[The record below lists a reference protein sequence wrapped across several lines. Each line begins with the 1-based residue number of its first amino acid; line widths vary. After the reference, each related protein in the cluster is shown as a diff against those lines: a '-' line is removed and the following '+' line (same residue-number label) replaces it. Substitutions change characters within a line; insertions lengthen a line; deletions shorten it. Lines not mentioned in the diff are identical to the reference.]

1 MNACTCPHC
10 GAPRI
15 IASRVP
21 KDVVVVLP
29 CPNCHELVVL
39 FRGKAVALSRRI
51 MERGTFDERKMHIAE
66 IIAEFL
72 EPGMLGLPISEVSYQ
87 GEEAM
92 EDELPAALE
101 PEPQP
106 RPRRRLGKPIT
117 EKEVDRFVRVD
128 LNRIDEAAYF
138 KKHFGK

>member
-1 MNACTCPHC
+1 M
-10 GAPRI
+10 
-15 IASRVP
+15 
-21 KDVVVVLP
+21 VLP

-51 MERGTFDERKMHIAE
+51 MERGSFDERKMHIAE

-87 GEEAM
+87 GDETV

-101 PEPQP
+101 AEPQP